1 MSDQDTICALA
12 TPAGQAGVAVIRI
25 SGPSALEMC
34 QQLTHKK
41 LQARYAHL
49 SRYFDQDDAVIDQGL
64 VIYFPK
70 PNSFTG
76 EEVVEIHPHGNPYI
90 CQQLLTR
97 LTQLGARLAIAGEF
111 SERAFLNGK
120 LDLAQLEAIA
130 DLIASG
136 SEQAAQSAVLS
147 MQGKF
152 SEQVNDIL
160 QQLILIRTHIEA
172 SLDFADEDIEL
183 ETREK
188 IAQLIIQLQGQL
200 SNMTEVAK
208 QGAKLQQGATLVLTG
223 KPNVGKSSLFNA
235 LCTQNRAIVTDI
247 PGTTRDVVGM
257 DINIQGVS
265 LRLLDTAGIREQAD
279 AVEKEG
285 IARAQQA
292 MQSADCI
299 IHVYDHELDHK
310 RVNELANIHDENTAS
325 RVDQRSIVVINK
337 ADLLDKEN
345 HNEHSP
351 NEQSPV
357 ADEPLYISAKTGA
370 GLDQLKQQIIKVLGL
385 QSIDQQPPFSA
396 RLRHIEA
403 LTRAAAAIDI
413 ALQHI
418 NSDTPLELS
427 AEECRTAQQCLAEI
441 TGEFTPDDLLDYVFR
456 EFCIGK

>member
-1 MSDQDTICALA
+1 MSRQDTICALA
-12 TPAGQAGVAVIRI
+12 TPAGHAGVAVIRI
-25 SGPSALEMC
+25 SGPAALHIS

-41 LQARYAHL
+41 LQVRYAHL
-49 SRYFDQDDAVIDQGL
+49 SQFFDQDDRVIDQGL
-64 VIYFPK
+64 AIYFPK
-70 PNSFTG
+70 PHSFTG
-76 EEVVEIHPHGNPYI
+76 EEIVELHPHGNPYI

-120 LDLAQLEAIA
+120 LDLTQLEAIA
-130 DLIASG
+130 DLIVSG
-136 SEQAAQSAVLS
+136 SEQAAKSAVLS

-188 IAQLIIQLQGQL
+188 IAQLITQLQSQL
-200 SNMTEVAK
+200 DHIIEVAK

-257 DINIQGVS
+257 DIDIHGVT
-265 LRLLDTAGIREQAD
+265 LRLLDTAGIREQAE

-285 IARAQQA
+285 IARAHLA
-292 MQSADCI
+292 MQNADCV
-299 IHVYDHELDHK
+299 IHVFDRALSD
-310 RVNELANIHDENTAS
+310 DEEIQQTLTQPHA
-325 RVDQRSIVVINK
+325 ITVINK
-337 ADLLDKEN
+337 ADLLSEDTPPDGDVD
-345 HNEHSP
+345 S
-351 NEQSPV
+351 
-357 ADEPLYISAKTGA
+357 ALYISAKTGA
-370 GLDQLKQQIIKVLGL
+370 GLDALKQKIMQVLGL
-385 QSIDQQPPFSA
+385 QSMDQQPPFSA

-403 LTRAAAAIDI
+403 LTRAADAIDMARQQI
-413 ALQHI
+413 D
-418 NSDTPLELS
+418 SDTPLELS

>member
-1 MSDQDTICALA
+1 MSQQDTICALA
-12 TPAGQAGVAVIRI
+12 TPAGHAGVAVIRI
-25 SGPSALEMC
+25 SGPAALHIS

-41 LQARYAHL
+41 LQVRYAHL
-49 SRYFDQDDAVIDQGL
+49 SQFFDQDDRVIDQGL
-64 VIYFPK
+64 AIYFPK
-70 PNSFTG
+70 PHSFTG
-76 EEVVEIHPHGNPYI
+76 EEIVELHPHGNPYI

-120 LDLAQLEAIA
+120 LDLTQLEAIA
-130 DLIASG
+130 DLIVSG
-136 SEQAAQSAVLS
+136 SEQAAKSAVLS

-188 IAQLIIQLQGQL
+188 IAQLITQLQSQL
-200 SNMTEVAK
+200 DHIIEVAK

-257 DINIQGVS
+257 DIDIHGVT
-265 LRLLDTAGIREQAD
+265 LRLLDTAGIREQAE

-285 IARAQQA
+285 IARAHLA
-292 MQSADCI
+292 MQNADCV
-299 IHVYDHELDHK
+299 IHVFDRALSDD
-310 RVNELANIHDENTAS
+310 DEIQQTLTQPHA
-325 RVDQRSIVVINK
+325 ITVINK
-337 ADLLDKEN
+337 ADLLSEDTPPDGDVD
-345 HNEHSP
+345 S
-351 NEQSPV
+351 
-357 ADEPLYISAKTGA
+357 ALYISAKTGA
-370 GLDQLKQQIIKVLGL
+370 GLDALKQKIMQVLGL
-385 QSIDQQPPFSA
+385 QSMDQQPPFSA

-403 LTRAAAAIDI
+403 LTRAADAIDMARQQI
-413 ALQHI
+413 D
-418 NSDTPLELS
+418 SDTPLELS

>member
-1 MSDQDTICALA
+1 
-12 TPAGQAGVAVIRI
+12 
-25 SGPSALEMC
+25 MC

-76 EEVVEIHPHGNPYI
+76 EEVVELHPHGNPYI

-136 SEQAAQSAVLS
+136 SEQAAKSAVLS

-152 SEQVNDIL
+152 SEQVSDIL

-200 SNMTEVAK
+200 SNMTKVAK

-285 IARAQQA
+285 IARAQLA

-299 IHVYDHELDHK
+299 IHVYDHALDHK
-310 RVNELANIHDENTAS
+310 RVNERVSELANIQHEDTAN

-337 ADLLDKEN
+337 ADLLDKDN
-345 HNEHSP
+345 HNE
-351 NEQSPV
+351 QCPV
-357 ADEPLYISAKTGA
+357 ADDPLYISAKTGA

-403 LTRAAAAIDI
+403 LNRASEAIDI

>member
-1 MSDQDTICALA
+1 MSQQDTICALA
-12 TPAGQAGVAVIRI
+12 TPAGHAGVAVIRI
-25 SGPSALEMC
+25 SGPAALHIS

-41 LQARYAHL
+41 LQVRYAHL
-49 SRYFDQDDAVIDQGL
+49 SQFFDQDDRVIDQGL
-64 VIYFPK
+64 AIYFPK
-70 PNSFTG
+70 PHSFTG
-76 EEVVEIHPHGNPYI
+76 EEIVELHPHGNPYI

-120 LDLAQLEAIA
+120 LDLTQLEAIA
-130 DLIASG
+130 DLIVSG
-136 SEQAAQSAVLS
+136 SEQAAKSAVLS

-188 IAQLIIQLQGQL
+188 IAQLITQLQSQL
-200 SNMTEVAK
+200 DHIIEVAK

-257 DINIQGVS
+257 DIDIHGVT
-265 LRLLDTAGIREQAD
+265 LRLLDTAGIREQAE

-285 IARAQQA
+285 IARAHLA
-292 MQSADCI
+292 MQNADCV
-299 IHVYDHELDHK
+299 IHVFDRALSDD
-310 RVNELANIHDENTAS
+310 DEIQQTLTQPHA
-325 RVDQRSIVVINK
+325 ITVINK
-337 ADLLDKEN
+337 ADLLSEDTPPDGDVD
-345 HNEHSP
+345 S
-351 NEQSPV
+351 
-357 ADEPLYISAKTGA
+357 ALYISAKTGA
-370 GLDQLKQQIIKVLGL
+370 GLDALKQKIMQVLGL
-385 QSIDQQPPFSA
+385 QSMDQQPPFSA

-403 LTRAAAAIDI
+403 LTRVADAIDMARQQI
-413 ALQHI
+413 E
-418 NSDTPLELS
+418 SDTPLELS

>member
-1 MSDQDTICALA
+1 LSQQDTICALA
-12 TPAGQAGVAVIRI
+12 TPAGHAGVAVIRI
-25 SGPSALEMC
+25 SGPAALHIS

-41 LQARYAHL
+41 LQVRYAHL
-49 SRYFDQDDAVIDQGL
+49 SQFFDQDDRVIDQGL
-64 VIYFPK
+64 AIYFPK
-70 PNSFTG
+70 PHSFTG
-76 EEVVEIHPHGNPYI
+76 EEIVELHPHGNPYI

-120 LDLAQLEAIA
+120 LDLTQLEAIA
-130 DLIASG
+130 DLIVSG
-136 SEQAAQSAVLS
+136 SEQAAKSAVLS

-188 IAQLIIQLQGQL
+188 IAQLITQLQSQL
-200 SNMTEVAK
+200 DHIIEVAK

-257 DINIQGVS
+257 DIDIHGVT
-265 LRLLDTAGIREQAD
+265 LRLLDTAGIREQAE

-285 IARAQQA
+285 IARAHLA
-292 MQSADCI
+292 MQNADCV
-299 IHVYDHELDHK
+299 IHVFDRALSDD
-310 RVNELANIHDENTAS
+310 DEIQQTLTQPHA
-325 RVDQRSIVVINK
+325 ITVINK
-337 ADLLDKEN
+337 ADLLSEDTPPDGDVD
-345 HNEHSP
+345 S
-351 NEQSPV
+351 
-357 ADEPLYISAKTGA
+357 ALYISAKTGA
-370 GLDQLKQQIIKVLGL
+370 GLDALKQKIMQVLGL
-385 QSIDQQPPFSA
+385 QSMDQQPPFSA

-403 LTRAAAAIDI
+403 LTRVADAIDMARQQI
-413 ALQHI
+413 D
-418 NSDTPLELS
+418 SDTPLELS

>member
-1 MSDQDTICALA
+1 
-12 TPAGQAGVAVIRI
+12 
-25 SGPSALEMC
+25 
-34 QQLTHKK
+34 
-41 LQARYAHL
+41 
-49 SRYFDQDDAVIDQGL
+49 
-64 VIYFPK
+64 
-70 PNSFTG
+70 
-76 EEVVEIHPHGNPYI
+76 
-90 CQQLLTR
+90 
-97 LTQLGARLAIAGEF
+97 
-111 SERAFLNGK
+111 
-120 LDLAQLEAIA
+120 
-130 DLIASG
+130 
-136 SEQAAQSAVLS
+136 
-147 MQGKF
+147 
-152 SEQVNDIL
+152 
-160 QQLILIRTHIEA
+160 
-172 SLDFADEDIEL
+172 
-183 ETREK
+183 
-188 IAQLIIQLQGQL
+188 
-200 SNMTEVAK
+200 MTEVAK

-285 IARAQQA
+285 IARAQLA

-310 RVNELANIHDENTAS
+310 RVNERVSELANIHDENTAS

-337 ADLLDKEN
+337 ADLLDKDN
-345 HNEHSP
+345 H

-357 ADEPLYISAKTGA
+357 ADDPLYISAKTGA

-403 LTRAAAAIDI
+403 LNRASEAIDI

>member
-1 MSDQDTICALA
+1 MSQQDTICALA
-12 TPAGQAGVAVIRI
+12 TPAGHAGVAVIRI
-25 SGPSALEMC
+25 SGPAALHIS

-41 LQARYAHL
+41 LQVRYAHL
-49 SRYFDQDDAVIDQGL
+49 SQFFDQDDRVIDQGL
-64 VIYFPK
+64 AIYFPK
-70 PNSFTG
+70 PHSFTG
-76 EEVVEIHPHGNPYI
+76 EEIVELHPHGNPYI

-120 LDLAQLEAIA
+120 LDLTQLEAIA
-130 DLIASG
+130 DLIVSG
-136 SEQAAQSAVLS
+136 SEQAAKSAVLS

-188 IAQLIIQLQGQL
+188 IAQLITQLQSQL
-200 SNMTEVAK
+200 DHIIEVAK

-257 DINIQGVS
+257 DIDIHGVT
-265 LRLLDTAGIREQAD
+265 LRLLDTAGIREQAE

-285 IARAQQA
+285 IARAHLA
-292 MQSADCI
+292 MQNADCV
-299 IHVYDHELDHK
+299 IHVFDRALSD
-310 RVNELANIHDENTAS
+310 DEEIQQTLTQPHA
-325 RVDQRSIVVINK
+325 ITVINK
-337 ADLLDKEN
+337 ADLLSEDTPPDGDVD
-345 HNEHSP
+345 S
-351 NEQSPV
+351 
-357 ADEPLYISAKTGA
+357 ALYISAKTGA
-370 GLDQLKQQIIKVLGL
+370 GLDALKQKIMQVLGL
-385 QSIDQQPPFSA
+385 QSMDQQPPFSA

-403 LTRAAAAIDI
+403 LTRAADAIDMARQQI
-413 ALQHI
+413 D
-418 NSDTPLELS
+418 SDTPLELS

-441 TGEFTPDDLLDYVFR
+441 TGELTPDDLLDYVFR

>member
-1 MSDQDTICALA
+1 MSQQDTICALA
-12 TPAGQAGVAVIRI
+12 TPAGHAGVAVIRI
-25 SGPSALEMC
+25 SGPAALHIS

-41 LQARYAHL
+41 LQVRYAHL
-49 SRYFDQDDAVIDQGL
+49 SQFFDQDDRVIDQGL
-64 VIYFPK
+64 AIYFPK
-70 PNSFTG
+70 PHSFTG
-76 EEVVEIHPHGNPYI
+76 EEIVELHPHGNPYI

-120 LDLAQLEAIA
+120 LDLTQLEAIA
-130 DLIASG
+130 DLIVSG
-136 SEQAAQSAVLS
+136 SEQAAKSAVLS

-188 IAQLIIQLQGQL
+188 IAQLITQLQSQL
-200 SNMTEVAK
+200 DHIIEVAK
-208 QGAKLQQGATLVLTG
+208 QGTKLQQGATLVLTG

-235 LCTQNRAIVTDI
+235 LCTQNCAIVTDI

-257 DINIQGVS
+257 DIDIHGVT
-265 LRLLDTAGIREQAD
+265 LRLLDTAGIREQAE

-285 IARAQQA
+285 IARAHLA
-292 MQSADCI
+292 MQNADCV
-299 IHVYDHELDHK
+299 IHVFDRALSDD
-310 RVNELANIHDENTAS
+310 DEIQQTLTQPHA
-325 RVDQRSIVVINK
+325 ITVINK
-337 ADLLDKEN
+337 ADLLSEDTPPDGDVD
-345 HNEHSP
+345 S
-351 NEQSPV
+351 
-357 ADEPLYISAKTGA
+357 ALYISAKTGA
-370 GLDQLKQQIIKVLGL
+370 GLDALKQKIMQVLGL
-385 QSIDQQPPFSA
+385 QSMDQQPPFSA

-403 LTRAAAAIDI
+403 LTRAADAIDMARQQI
-413 ALQHI
+413 D
-418 NSDTPLELS
+418 SDTPLELS

>member
-1 MSDQDTICALA
+1 MSQQDTICALA
-12 TPAGQAGVAVIRI
+12 TPAGHAGVAVIRI
-25 SGPSALEMC
+25 SGPAALHIS

-41 LQARYAHL
+41 LQVRYAHL
-49 SRYFDQDDAVIDQGL
+49 SQFFDQDDRVIDQGL
-64 VIYFPK
+64 AIYFPK
-70 PNSFTG
+70 PHSFTG
-76 EEVVEIHPHGNPYI
+76 EEIVELHPHGNPYI

-120 LDLAQLEAIA
+120 LDLTQLEAIA
-130 DLIASG
+130 DLIVSG
-136 SEQAAQSAVLS
+136 SEQAAKSAVLS

-188 IAQLIIQLQGQL
+188 IAQLITQLQSQL
-200 SNMTEVAK
+200 DHIIEVAK

-257 DINIQGVS
+257 DIDIHGVT
-265 LRLLDTAGIREQAD
+265 LRLLDTAGIREQAE

-285 IARAQQA
+285 IARAHLA
-292 MQSADCI
+292 MQNADCV
-299 IHVYDHELDHK
+299 IHVFDRALSDD
-310 RVNELANIHDENTAS
+310 DEIQQTLTQPHA
-325 RVDQRSIVVINK
+325 ITVINK
-337 ADLLDKEN
+337 ADLLSEDTPPDGDVD
-345 HNEHSP
+345 S
-351 NEQSPV
+351 
-357 ADEPLYISAKTGA
+357 ALYISAKTGA
-370 GLDQLKQQIIKVLGL
+370 GLDALKQKIMQVLGL
-385 QSIDQQPPFSA
+385 QSMDQQPPFSA

-403 LTRAAAAIDI
+403 LTRVADAIDMARQQI
-413 ALQHI
+413 D
-418 NSDTPLELS
+418 SDTPLELS

>member
-1 MSDQDTICALA
+1 MSQQDTICALA
-12 TPAGQAGVAVIRI
+12 TPAGHAGVAVIRI
-25 SGPSALEMC
+25 SGPAALHIS

-41 LQARYAHL
+41 LQVRYAHL
-49 SRYFDQDDAVIDQGL
+49 SQFFDQDDAVIDQGL
-64 VIYFPK
+64 AIYFPK
-70 PNSFTG
+70 PHSFTG
-76 EEVVEIHPHGNPYI
+76 EEIVELHPHGNPYI

-120 LDLAQLEAIA
+120 LDLTQLEAIA
-130 DLIASG
+130 DLIVSG
-136 SEQAAQSAVLS
+136 SEQAAKSAVLS

-160 QQLILIRTHIEA
+160 QKLILIRTHIEA

-188 IAQLIIQLQGQL
+188 IAQLITQLQSQL
-200 SNMTEVAK
+200 DHIIEVAK

-257 DINIQGVS
+257 DIDIHGVT
-265 LRLLDTAGIREQAD
+265 LRLLDTAGIREQAE

-285 IARAQQA
+285 IARAHLA
-292 MQSADCI
+292 MQNADCV
-299 IHVYDHELDHK
+299 IHVFDRALSDD
-310 RVNELANIHDENTAS
+310 DEIQQTLTQPHA
-325 RVDQRSIVVINK
+325 ITVINK
-337 ADLLDKEN
+337 ADLLSEDTPPDGDVD
-345 HNEHSP
+345 S
-351 NEQSPV
+351 
-357 ADEPLYISAKTGA
+357 ALYISAKTGA
-370 GLDQLKQQIIKVLGL
+370 GLDALKQKIMQVLGL
-385 QSIDQQPPFSA
+385 QSMDQQPPFSA

-403 LTRAAAAIDI
+403 LTRAADAIDMARQQI
-413 ALQHI
+413 E
-418 NSDTPLELS
+418 SDTPLELS

>member
-1 MSDQDTICALA
+1 MSQQDTICALA
-12 TPAGQAGVAVIRI
+12 TPAGHAGVAVIRI
-25 SGPSALEMC
+25 SGPAALHIS

-41 LQARYAHL
+41 LQVRYAHL
-49 SRYFDQDDAVIDQGL
+49 SQFFDQDDRVIDQGL
-64 VIYFPK
+64 AIYFPK
-70 PNSFTG
+70 PHSFTG
-76 EEVVEIHPHGNPYI
+76 EEIVELHPHGNPYI

-111 SERAFLNGK
+111 SERAFLHGK
-120 LDLAQLEAIA
+120 LDLTQLEAIA
-130 DLIASG
+130 DLIVSG
-136 SEQAAQSAVLS
+136 SEQAAKSAVLS

-188 IAQLIIQLQGQL
+188 IAKLITQLQSQL
-200 SNMTEVAK
+200 DHIIEVAK

-257 DINIQGVS
+257 DIDIHGVT
-265 LRLLDTAGIREQAD
+265 LRLLDTAGIREQAE

-285 IARAQQA
+285 IARAQLA
-292 MQSADCI
+292 MQNADCV
-299 IHVYDHELDHK
+299 IHVFDRALSDD
-310 RVNELANIHDENTAS
+310 DEIQQTLTQPHA
-325 RVDQRSIVVINK
+325 ITVINK
-337 ADLLDKEN
+337 ADLLSEDTPPDGDVD
-345 HNEHSP
+345 S
-351 NEQSPV
+351 
-357 ADEPLYISAKTGA
+357 ALYISAKTGA
-370 GLDQLKQQIIKVLGL
+370 GLDALKQKIMQVLGL
-385 QSIDQQPPFSA
+385 QSMDQQPPFSA

-403 LTRAAAAIDI
+403 LTRAADAIDMARQQI
-413 ALQHI
+413 D
-418 NSDTPLELS
+418 SDTPLELS